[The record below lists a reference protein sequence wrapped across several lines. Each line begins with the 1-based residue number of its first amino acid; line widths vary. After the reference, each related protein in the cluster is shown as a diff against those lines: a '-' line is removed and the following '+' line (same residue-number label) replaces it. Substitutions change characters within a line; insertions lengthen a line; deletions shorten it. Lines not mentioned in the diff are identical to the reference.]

1 MYKPYFLIVVGLTFA
16 LGAID
21 RSTAA
26 ESKKPVQTD
35 SDLPAMAFPVA
46 GSISDLLTA
55 DDSKFNVFANQ
66 VGTFVDTLLRE
77 YDIKD
82 KATLT
87 LVLSAQFALE
97 VLRQQNEPA
106 LETLESVRS
115 LQEKPALRLTYGL
128 FQEAVLRARETTKSS
143 SGTAFEEAVGQ
154 NYTQL
159 LEKLPWD
166 QVQDVIRSSNG
177 TAAIFTQSFVLGRL
191 QEELQPQI
199 DHSHSLDWKSAFGV
213 LDARVALQEVVPINA
228 IRMKALGAYVAA
240 HDVLKADI
248 WESRNVTLGA
258 NKGSPVVVGVWDSGV
273 DTSLFSNQLF
283 QKSDPGEFSPNG
295 LAFTNDGFPSN
306 SNLRPLS
313 DADRASFPEAAAE
326 FEGMSDLQA
335 SADTPAARRLK
346 QELASESKEQVQAF
360 FHRQETS
367 GGYAHGTHVAGI
379 LLRDNPLARLA
390 VFRFNDQLSHGLDFA
405 PTPEY
410 VRRMADNFRRIG
422 QYCDKEHVRV
432 VNMSW
437 GDDPAEFEEW
447 LSRTK
452 TGQPADE
459 RKKEALE
466 LFNIWK
472 QGIADAIKAAP
483 NTLFVTAAGN
493 ADSDS
498 GFLED
503 VPPSLGLANM
513 IAVGATNQAGDPTS
527 FTSYGKTV
535 VVYAN
540 GYHVKSY
547 VPGGIEVN
555 LSGTSMASPRVANL
569 AGKLFALDPS
579 LTPEAARQLIIDG
592 ASKSDDGKRL
602 LMDEKRS
609 VELLQERKK
618 S

>member
-1 MYKPYFLIVVGLTFA
+1 MHKPYLLAVAGLAFA
-16 LGAID
+16 LWTGHFSA
-21 RSTAA
+21 AA
-26 ESKKPVQTD
+26 ETKKSVQKD
-35 SDLPAMAFPVA
+35 SDLPAMAFPIA

-55 DDSKFNVFANQ
+55 DDHKFDAFANQ
-66 VGTFVDTLLRE
+66 VSGFVDTLLRE
-77 YDIKD
+77 YDIQD

-87 LVLSAQFALE
+87 SVLSAQFALE
-97 VLRQQNEPA
+97 ILRQQNEAA
-106 LETLESVRS
+106 LKTLESVRA
-115 LQEKPALRLTYGL
+115 LQEKPALKLTYGL
-128 FQEAVLRARETTKSS
+128 FQEAILRARETTKSS
-143 SGTAFEEAVGQ
+143 SGAAFDQAVGQ

-177 TAAIFTQSFVLGRL
+177 TAPLLTQSFILGRL

-228 IRMKALGAYVAA
+228 IRIKALGTYVAA
-240 HDVLKADI
+240 HDVLKPDI
-248 WESRNVTLGA
+248 WESRNATLRA
-258 NKGSPVVVGVWDSGV
+258 DEGSPVVVGVWDSGV
-273 DTSLFSNQLF
+273 DSSLFANQLF
-283 QKSDPGEFSPNG
+283 QKSDPGEYSPNG

-313 DADRASFPEAAAE
+313 DEDKAAFPDAAAA
-326 FEGMSDLQA
+326 FEGISDLQA
-335 SADTPAARRLK
+335 SADTPAAKKLK
-346 QELASESKEQVQAF
+346 QQLASESKEQVQAF
-360 FHRQETS
+360 FHRQETTGS
-367 GGYAHGTHVAGI
+367 YAHGTHVAGI
-379 LLRDNPLARLA
+379 LLRGNPQARLA
-390 VFRFNDQLSHGLDFA
+390 VFRFNDELSRGLDFV
-405 PTPEY
+405 PTREY
-410 VRRMADNFRRIG
+410 VERMADNFRRIG

-452 TGQPADE
+452 AGQSADE

-498 GFLED
+498 GFLQD
-503 VPPSLGLANM
+503 VPSSLDLPNM

-547 VPGGIEVN
+547 VPGGIEVK
-555 LSGTSMASPRVANL
+555 LSGTSMASPQVANL

-579 LTPEAARQLIIDG
+579 LTPEIVRQLVIDG
-592 ASKSDDGKRL
+592 ATKSDDGKRL

-609 VELLQERKK
+609 IELLQERKK